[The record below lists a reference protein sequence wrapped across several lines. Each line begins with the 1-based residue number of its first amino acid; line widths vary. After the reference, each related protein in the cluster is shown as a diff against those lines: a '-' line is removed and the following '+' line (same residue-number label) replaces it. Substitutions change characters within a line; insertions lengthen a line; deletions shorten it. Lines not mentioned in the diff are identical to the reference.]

1 MYTFH
6 YQGLLL
12 GIKALTQELVDKQAS
27 RVREETGLGLRKPYW
42 GEG

>member
-6 YQGLLL
+6 YQDLLL
-12 GIKALTQELVDKQAS
+12 GIKALTQEQVDKQAS
-27 RVREETGLGLRKPYW
+27 RVREEAGLSLRKPCW